1 MDKNLRP
8 LCYYKGK
15 KTEQMNIQCILL
27 RHGQS
32 AWNKEN
38 RFTGWEDVPLSSTG
52 IEEAKMAG
60 QLLKEH
66 GMVPE
71 IAFSSYL
78 QRAIKTLW
86 LALEECG
93 GMHIPVEKTWR
104 LNEKHYGALQG
115 LNKAETAAKYG
126 EDQVLLWRR
135 GYAVRPPELE
145 ANDLRHPRNQTK
157 YQSVERSEL
166 PGTESLADTV
176 QRMLPFW
183 NSTIVPSFK
192 RHKTV
197 LIAAHG
203 NSLRGIV
210 QHLKGLNEEEILAL
224 NIPTGIPYLFEL
236 SPEGHYI
243 SDRYLMEEDE
253 LNRRLE
259 EVKNQGKAH

>member
-1 MDKNLRP
+1 LHWN
-8 LCYYKGK
+8 KGK
-15 KTEQMNIQCILL
+15 KTEQMNIRCILL

-38 RFTGWEDVPLSSTG
+38 RFTGWEDVPLSPLG

-60 QLLKEH
+60 QLLKNH
-66 GMVPE
+66 GIAPQ
-71 IAFSSYL
+71 IAFTSYL

-86 LALEECG
+86 LALENCEQ
-93 GMHIPVEKTWR
+93 MHIPVQKTWR
-104 LNEKHYGALQG
+104 LNEKHYGVLQG

-126 EDQVLLWRR
+126 EEQVLLWRR
-135 GYAVRPPELE
+135 GYSVRPPELE
-145 ANDLRHPRNQTK
+145 SEDSRHPRNQAK
-157 YQSVERSEL
+157 YAGIAASDL
-166 PGTESLADTV
+166 PGSESLADTLD
-176 QRMLPFW
+176 RMLPFW

-192 RHKTV
+192 NHHTI

-210 QHLKGLNEEEILAL
+210 QHLKGMNEEEILAL

-236 SPEGHYI
+236 SPDGQYI
-243 SDRYLMEEDE
+243 SDRYLIEEDE
-253 LNRRLE
+253 LNRRME